1 MVRGTAKF
9 DGIALGEF
17 SVNFLGPTL
26 KMSAKA
32 AFVGTESGAT
42 YGWTSN
48 EQWSPET
55 IAKLRD
61 LQTAMEADLAR
72 IHFGATAETQQ
83 SAAPYIGQV
92 PPVGGLGE
100 HLGEG
105 DGRSI

>member
-9 DGIALGEF
+9 DGIAIGEF
-17 SVNFLGPTL
+17 SVNFLGATV
-26 KMSAKA
+26 KMNAKA
-32 AFVGTESGAT
+32 AFVGSESGAT

-61 LQTAMEADLAR
+61 LQAAMEADLAR
-72 IHFGATAETQQ
+72 IHFSATAELQQ
-83 SAAPYIGQV
+83 AAAPYIGQV
-92 PPVGGLGE
+92 PPMGGLGE
-100 HLGEG
+100 HLGDV